1 MELYQEIL
9 AHYLGREI
17 AEKIL
22 PALKLNAKCIIESE
36 CYSALNRIKEIICDD
51 DLSDCECFEK
61 IEKIVCVFENLGSN
75 GGNRHDF

>member
-51 DLSDCECFEK
+51 DLSDC
-61 IEKIVCVFENLGSN
+61 
-75 GGNRHDF
+75 